1 MITEQ
6 AYKDSAAIIGCEVA
20 AIKSVAEV
28 ESSGNGMLSDSQA
41 KILFE
46 PHIFWKQLRR
56 LNIDPQSIPDASDIL
71 YPVWGTKPYGKVSA
85 QPQRLERAIA
95 INREAALMSAS
106 YGRFQIMGFN
116 FSTAGYND
124 IEEFY
129 AAMNSGED
137 EQLKAFTTYIKNTHL
152 DDELRNLDWK
162 GFARGY
168 NGAAYAKNNYDK
180 KLAAAYAKFK
190 GSL

>member
-1 MITEQ
+1 MITEK
-6 AYKDSAAIIGCEVA
+6 AYKDSADLIGCEVA
-20 AIKSVAEV
+20 AIKAVAEV
-28 ESSGNGMLSDSQA
+28 ESSGSGMLSDGQA

-46 PHIFWKQLRR
+46 PHIFWKQLRKR
-56 LNIDPQSIPDASDIL
+56 GIVPVESDIC
-71 YPVWGTKPYGKVSA
+71 YPVWGAKPYGKVSA
-85 QPQRLERAIA
+85 QPERLERAKA
-95 INREAALMSAS
+95 VHREAALMSAS

-116 FSTAGYND
+116 HATAGYNG
-124 IEEFY
+124 IEEFV

-152 DDELRNLDWK
+152 DDELINLDWK

-180 KLAAAYAKFK
+180 KLAAAYVKFK
-190 GSL
+190 SSL